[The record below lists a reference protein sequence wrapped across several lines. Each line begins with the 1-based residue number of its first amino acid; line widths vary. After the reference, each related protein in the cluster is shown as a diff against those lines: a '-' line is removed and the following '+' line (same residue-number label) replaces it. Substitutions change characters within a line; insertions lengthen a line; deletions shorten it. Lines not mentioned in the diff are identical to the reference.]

1 MTSVQVSEGGLPGE
15 QPVEVINWED
25 RAARAREI
33 AKHEKIMIDVEDA
46 VAVMLARVDPESL
59 LVEAVERIH
68 GMG

>member
-15 QPVEVINWED
+15 KPVESINWEE
-25 RAARAREI
+25 RVARAKEI
-33 AKHEKIMIDVEDA
+33 TKKEKILLDVDEV
-46 VAVMLARVDPESL
+46 VAAIRAWVDPESL